1 MNLLLET
8 LHFQSARPFTV
19 FQGLWRLAFM
29 ARKLL
34 PNAILKFPYPV

>member
-29 ARKLL
+29 ARKPLRVATL
-34 PNAILKFPYPV
+34 EFLYLV